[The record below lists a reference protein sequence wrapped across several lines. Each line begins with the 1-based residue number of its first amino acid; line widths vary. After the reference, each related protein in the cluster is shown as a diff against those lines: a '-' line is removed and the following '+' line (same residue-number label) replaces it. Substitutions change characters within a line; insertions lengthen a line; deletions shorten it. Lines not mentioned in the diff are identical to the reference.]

1 MNTARRAGGRRRQR
15 TIIRRSPGSIVESC
29 GPSRRDTSLTWQANR
44 STLRGRPP
52 CAPFRRAAALLAA
65 LLLRPPLRPICLA
78 STGGHHNPSAWVD
91 PEPLRLP
98 PVYRRS
104 MRSSTLCPEG
114 GETMHRSMIV
124 LTVAM
129 AAGLAAEARAEDLN
143 PKQFAQRTEL
153 YSIPSLTISDE
164 QFLKGDANGK
174 PVTVNGEFRI
184 AQGAGRLPVV
194 VLVHGSGGYGANVEL
209 WVRELNPMGISTFV
223 VDGFTGRGLT
233 QVNTNQA
240 LLGRLNL
247 ILDVYRALDILAKHP
262 RVDPQRVALM
272 GFSRGGQATL
282 FASLKRFNAL
292 WNKSGVELA
301 AHIPF
306 YPDCMTSYIDD
317 TKLTP
322 HPVRLFG
329 GTPDDYNP
337 IARCKAYAERLKA
350 A

>member
-1 MNTARRAGGRRRQR
+1 
-15 TIIRRSPGSIVESC
+15 
-29 GPSRRDTSLTWQANR
+29 
-44 STLRGRPP
+44 
-52 CAPFRRAAALLAA
+52 
-65 LLLRPPLRPICLA
+65 
-78 STGGHHNPSAWVD
+78 
-91 PEPLRLP
+91 
-98 PVYRRS
+98 
-104 MRSSTLCPEG
+104 
-114 GETMHRSMIV
+114 MHRS
-124 LTVAM
+124 LFVAM
-129 AAGLAAEARAEDLN
+129 ACALGTAARAQDPN
-143 PKQFAQRTEL
+143 FKQFAMRTEL
-153 YSIPSLTISDE
+153 YSIPSLTLSDE

-174 PVTVNGEFRI
+174 QVTVNGEFRV

-209 WVRELNPMGISTFV
+209 WVRELNSMGISTFV

-262 RVDPQRVALM
+262 RADPQRIALM

-292 WNKSGVELA
+292 WNKSGIEFA

-322 HPVRLFG
+322 HPVRIFG

-337 IARCKAYAERLKA
+337 IVRCKAYVERLKA
-350 A
+350 AGNDVQVTEYPTAPHAFDNPLLAVPAAALPGAQSVRNCQIREEAPGELVNQATHRRFQYSDACVQLDPHVGYDAQATGAARKAVAEFLATTFKLGTVASAGPVK

>member
-1 MNTARRAGGRRRQR
+1 
-15 TIIRRSPGSIVESC
+15 
-29 GPSRRDTSLTWQANR
+29 
-44 STLRGRPP
+44 
-52 CAPFRRAAALLAA
+52 
-65 LLLRPPLRPICLA
+65 
-78 STGGHHNPSAWVD
+78 
-91 PEPLRLP
+91 
-98 PVYRRS
+98 
-104 MRSSTLCPEG
+104 
-114 GETMHRSMIV
+114 MIV

-301 AHIPF
+301 AHLPF

-317 TKLTP
+317 AKLTP
-322 HPVRLFG
+322 HPVLIFG

-337 IARCKAYAERLKA
+337 IARCKTYAERLKA
-350 A
+350 AGNDVRVIEYASAPHAFDNPLLAVPAAALTGAQSVRNCQIREESPGELVNQATHRRFQYTDACVQLDPHVGYDAQATAAARKEVAQFLATTFKLGTVASAAPVK